1 MRTSSVIRVLLL
13 VCTLMSWAAVARATT
28 LQAKVTEVQSGNTM
42 VVSNINRS
50 LKIRLKAIAPPEAG
64 QPFSDLAREHLKAL
78 VMDKVVFVDYTDVSA
93 GYVDAKVLLN
103 GVDIG
108 SQMLRDGVAWYDHSG
123 NYALSAFDRELY
135 TRCEETARKEKRGL
149 WSDSNPTAPWEF
161 RKARQAEAAKPTAPS
176 SFSAYRALAKSSA
189 ARKTLSNKYLGRG
202 DVAPGAIAGSPNIKE
217 LAPNAAPEDW
227 INYQS
232 DSPRFSIRVPG
243 NSFLY
248 EYPILDAD
256 LKIVKFTYILGNSDG
271 ALYTV
276 MWVRGA
282 NDNATDAIVADS
294 AIQGLIGGINY
305 YFQTKNLGYT
315 ASFSSGR
322 AIRLGSYNG
331 RQYSVS
337 AGMLRGFARV
347 VSRQIGDQR
356 EMFALAV
363 FSLPGDDS
371 GFDFLN
377 SLKIAEDES
386 KPKRPSHNQ

>member
-1 MRTSSVIRVLLL
+1 MKTPSVIRVLLL
-13 VCTLMSWAAVARATT
+13 VCTLMFGAAVARAAT
-28 LQAKVTEVQSGNTM
+28 LQAKVTEVQSGNTV

-50 LKIRLKAIAPPEAG
+50 LKIRLKAIAPPEGG

-78 VMDKVVFVDYTDVSA
+78 VMDKVVFVDYTDVSG
-93 GYVDAKVLLN
+93 GYVDAKVSLN

-123 NYALSAFDRELY
+123 DYALSVADRELY
-135 TRCEETARKEKRGL
+135 ARCEEAARNEKRGL
-149 WSDSNPTAPWEF
+149 WSDSTPTAPWEF
-161 RKARQAEAAKPTAPS
+161 RKARQAEAAKPPAPA

-202 DVAPGAIAGSPNIKE
+202 DVAPGAIAGSPNIKQ
-217 LAPNAAPEDW
+217 LAPKAAPEDW

-248 EYPILDAD
+248 EYPILDGD

-294 AIQGLIGGINY
+294 TIQGLIEGINY

-363 FSLPGDDS
+363 FSSPGDDS
-371 GFDFLN
+371 GFNFLN
-377 SLKIAEDES
+377 SLKIAEAR
-386 KPKRPSHNQ
+386 K